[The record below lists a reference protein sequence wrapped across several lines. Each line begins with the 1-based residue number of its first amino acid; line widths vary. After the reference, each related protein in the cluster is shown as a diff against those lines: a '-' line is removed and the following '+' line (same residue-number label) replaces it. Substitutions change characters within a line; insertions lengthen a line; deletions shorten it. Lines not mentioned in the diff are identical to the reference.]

1 MNLFL
6 LNIILALLWAAVTGD
21 ISLFSLG
28 TGFVVGFIVLA
39 IVGRALGDTRYLG
52 KLGKGIALGLFFV
65 WELIVSS
72 VRVAWDVV
80 TPLPGMRPAII
91 AVPLDVTSDAEI
103 TLLANLIS
111 LTPGTLSLD
120 VSEDRKTLF
129 VHGMHV
135 DDPDALRASIKED
148 FERRVKDFLA

>member
-1 MNLFL
+1 MNLLL
-6 LNIILALLWAAVTGD
+6 LNLLLALLWAAITGS
-21 ISLFSLG
+21 ISLMSLG
-28 TGFVVGFIVLA
+28 TGFLLGFVVLA
-39 IVGRALGDTRYLG
+39 LVGRALGDARYLG
-52 KLGKGIALGLFFV
+52 RFRRGVVLGLFFI
-65 WELIVSS
+65 WELIISS
-72 VRVAWDVV
+72 FRVAWDVV
-80 TPLPGMRPAII
+80 TPRPLMQPAII

-135 DDPDALRASIKED
+135 DDPDALRASIKQD
-148 FERRVKDFLA
+148 FERRVKNFLA